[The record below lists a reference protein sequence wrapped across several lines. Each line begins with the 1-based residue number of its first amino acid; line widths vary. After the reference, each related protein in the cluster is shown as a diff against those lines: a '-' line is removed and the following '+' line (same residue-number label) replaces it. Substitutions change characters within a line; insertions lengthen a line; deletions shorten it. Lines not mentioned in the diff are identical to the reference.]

1 VSFLVPWINV
11 SFGSSSAL
19 SQASLK
25 SSQFQGVG
33 IYHAVFMLPN
43 MTSSLEMARMALL
56 IHSDV
61 ARLVSVARPLSAIG
75 SRRKA
80 HSAFSDM
87 QNSGLHFP
95 RVFDQ
100 SEYCGVN
107 VPMVNQTLVTIG
119 DLGLIG

>member
-1 VSFLVPWINV
+1 MSFLVPWINV